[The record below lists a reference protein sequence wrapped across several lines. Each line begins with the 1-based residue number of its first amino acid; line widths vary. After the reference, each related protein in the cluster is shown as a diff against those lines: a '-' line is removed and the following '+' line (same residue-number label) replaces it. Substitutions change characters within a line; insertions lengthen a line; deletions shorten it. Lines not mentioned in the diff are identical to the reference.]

1 MLTMALY
8 FTSYKATDQVGAI
21 RSQLTGLHDEPNGSS
36 LIEIRLIIH
45 QKLTLTAK
53 IYRQVNNESDAVIF
67 LSSKLS

>member
-1 MLTMALY
+1 MV
-8 FTSYKATDQVGAI
+8 FKAPDQAGAI
-21 RSQLTGLHDEPNGSS
+21 RSHLTGLHDEPNGSS

-53 IYRQVNNESDAVIF
+53 IYRQVNNESDEVIF